1 MFDLKR
7 HCGPFLP
14 RWHSWRRRRRPHAS
28 KHYVHM
34 SNGFRPSKETTTSF
48 ALLRPR
54 GRSRSVRHHRRHRAN
69 LGRFV
74 CFTDRPRPPSASRP
88 RTHQTG
94 GRDGEMGDVRA
105 RPFRRPP
112 RRIDDGSPIENVSSG
127 VTESLD
133 PPAVLLPHFQFQRHA
148 ILELCELSC
157 AKHIL
162 TSFLGESK
170 VSLY

>member
-1 MFDLKR
+1 MQNLDLNHLVRIPKSALIE
-7 HCGPFLP
+7 HCG
-14 RWHSWRRRRRPHAS
+14 
-28 KHYVHM
+28 
-34 SNGFRPSKETTTSF
+34 
-48 ALLRPR
+48 
-54 GRSRSVRHHRRHRAN
+54 
-69 LGRFV
+69 
-74 CFTDRPRPPSASRP
+74 PPSASRP